1 MVVQLNLITSL
12 LSIFLFSVSLFPLA
26 SAARL
31 SHPPA
36 TDSAAAPKVNPAGA
50 YDPDSSGVSTS
61 YKTSSP
67 GGLWKV
73 FTRNSGVSGIH
84 WAITPKYNT
93 LVMIDRS
100 DKDNSYLTLPDGSQA
115 YACVHDLANSK
126 IAPRPLELINNAF
139 CSGGQFWPNGTL
151 VMQGGFEDMY
161 GNQLG
166 YSGVRHLD
174 PCRVGG
180 KCDFYEYEGEE
191 LNGRMPRSKKLCFQ
205 CTRNAE
211 PSFDLCGQNTNQM
224 VSIDQNQS
232 SC

>member
-1 MVVQLNLITSL
+1 MVVQQNLIASL
-12 LSIFLFSVSLFPLA
+12 LSIFLFSVCLYPLA
-26 SAARL
+26 STASL
-31 SHPPA
+31 SRPPK
-36 TDSAAAPKVNPAGA
+36 TDSIAAPKVNPAGA

-67 GGLWKV
+67 GGFWKV

-115 YACVHDLANSK
+115 YACVHDLANPET
-126 IAPRPLELINNAF
+126 APRPLELINNAF

-161 GNQLG
+161 GNDLG

-174 PCRVGG
+174 PCPAGG
-180 KCDFYEYEGEE
+180 KCDFYGYEGER
-191 LNGRMPRSKKLCFQ
+191 LNGRKSRS
-205 CTRNAE
+205 E
-211 PSFDLCGQNTNQM
+211 SSF
-224 VSIDQNQS
+224 VQS
-232 SC
+232 T